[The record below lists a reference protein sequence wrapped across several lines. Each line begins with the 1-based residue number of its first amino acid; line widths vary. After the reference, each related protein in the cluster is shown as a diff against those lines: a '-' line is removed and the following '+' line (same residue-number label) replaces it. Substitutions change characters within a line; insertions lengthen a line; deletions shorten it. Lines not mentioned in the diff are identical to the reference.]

1 MVKEQWIGTVAM
13 RGTLDNGKMAF
24 KKDMVSTIG
33 WKIGQN
39 IKYLKM
45 CIKGIGKMERERDL
59 EYFSFLTVVDLKVI
73 FLKIWKKKCW
83 KFSKMIFSNF
93 GRCTHQVFKKF
104 LEILKSLNSEDSF
117 DVL

>member
-45 CIKGIGKMERERDL
+45 CIKGIGKREKERDL
-59 EYFSFLTVVDLKVI
+59 EYFSILTVVGLKAI
-73 FLKIWKKKCW
+73 FSKIWKKDPE
-83 KFSKMIFSNF
+83 FQLMSK
-93 GRCTHQVFKKF
+93 V
-104 LEILKSLNSEDSF
+104 
-117 DVL
+117 